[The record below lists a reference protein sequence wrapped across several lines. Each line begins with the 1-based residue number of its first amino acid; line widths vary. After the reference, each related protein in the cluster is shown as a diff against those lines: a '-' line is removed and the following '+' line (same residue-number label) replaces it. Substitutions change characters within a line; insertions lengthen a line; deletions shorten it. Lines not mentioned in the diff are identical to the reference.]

1 MPNEAA
7 CQKRLM
13 KSWKCN
19 YAITQKGWSN
29 KILLMLPI
37 DVEKTGARLSILV
50 ALSAR
55 QVFITLSSA
64 VMYVLT
70 DIEIAEDNNS
80 PDESS
85 NNMFFEHDDHHREHD
100 NRQ

>member
-1 MPNEAA
+1 MSETSDEV
-7 CQKRLM
+7 M
-13 KSWKCN
+13 KVQLCN
-19 YAITQKGWSN
+19 NSEGMIN
-29 KILLMLPI
+29 KILLQLPI
-37 DVEKTGARLSILV
+37 DAEKAGARLSILV

-70 DIEIAEDNNS
+70 EIEIAEDNNS